1 VTQFETAHELQ
12 EDLFKRFETLD
23 EELSILWEMA
33 EKVDVQIYI
42 QGKGPV
48 HKLKVPLE
56 GWDKNKIDL
65 EIIMSKYRLRRLYA
79 YSLTSGRGL
88 ELFFSPRNGLSL
100 VSYSGKPGAIVRF
113 DADPKVQLHSMICF
127 HSRCQF
133 FLSIGFSC
141 IIRSVLN
148 VSLM

>member
-1 VTQFETAHELQ
+1 
-12 EDLFKRFETLD
+12 
-23 EELSILWEMA
+23 MA
-33 EKVDVQIYI
+33 EEVDVQIYI

-65 EIIMSKYRLRRLYA
+65 ESIMSKYRLRRLYA

-88 ELFFSPRNGLSL
+88 ELFFSPKNGLSL

-113 DADPKVQLHSMICF
+113 DADPKASIWQLLGRISMCIVLLALVFLGTTNSQADWVLKVQELGGGRIAWLGCF
-127 HSRCQF
+127 LVMLVTQLAWKPF
-133 FLSIGFSC
+133 
-141 IIRSVLN
+141 
-148 VSLM
+148 